1 MQYSGSW
8 GMIGGW
14 VVGYALKAWGDA
26 IQLLLVDHLIV
37 WWDVVDVVDVVERAG
52 ESLFYLRMDSLCRAC
67 MGGVV
72 LEYAQ
77 IVVK

>member
-1 MQYSGSW
+1 MQYNFCWSIILLYG
-8 GMIGGW
+8 GM
-14 VVGYALKAWGDA
+14 
-26 IQLLLVDHLIV
+26 

>member
-1 MQYSGSW
+1 M
-8 GMIGGW
+8 
-14 VVGYALKAWGDA
+14 
-26 IQLLLVDHLIV
+26 
-37 WWDVVDVVDVVERAG
+37 DVVDVVERAG

-77 IVVK
+77 IVVKEGDLLAMGGGML

>member
-1 MQYSGSW
+1 M
-8 GMIGGW
+8 GGW
-14 VVGYALKAWGDA
+14 ICLEGVGGCNTTFA
-26 IQLLLVDHLIV
+26 VDHLIV

>member
-1 MQYSGSW
+1 
-8 GMIGGW
+8 
-14 VVGYALKAWGDA
+14 
-26 IQLLLVDHLIV
+26 
-37 WWDVVDVVDVVERAG
+37 VVDVVERVG

-72 LEYAQ
+72 LEHAQ

>member
-37 WWDVVDVVDVVERAG
+37 WWDVVERAG
-52 ESLFYLRMDSLCRAC
+52 ESLFYLRIDSLCRAC

>member
-1 MQYSGSW
+1 M
-8 GMIGGW
+8 GGW
-14 VVGYALKAWGDA
+14 ICLEGVGDA

-37 WWDVVDVVDVVERAG
+37 WWDVVDVVERAG

-67 MGGVV
+67 IGGVV

>member
-1 MQYSGSW
+1 M
-8 GMIGGW
+8 GGW
-14 VVGYALKAWGDA
+14 ICLEGVGDA
-26 IQLLLVDHLIV
+26 IQLLLVNHLIV
-37 WWDVVDVVDVVERAG
+37 WWDVVERAG
-52 ESLFYLRMDSLCRAC
+52 ESLFYLRIDSLCRAC

>member
-1 MQYSGSW
+1 MQNSVSW

-37 WWDVVDVVDVVERAG
+37 WWDVVDVVERAG

>member
-1 MQYSGSW
+1 MRYSGSW

-37 WWDVVDVVDVVERAG
+37 WWDVVDVVERVG

-72 LEYAQ
+72 LEHAQ

>member
-1 MQYSGSW
+1 VQNSVSW
-8 GMIGGW
+8 GMTGGW
-14 VVGYALKAWGDA
+14 VVGYALRAWGDA

-72 LEYAQ
+72 LEHAQ

>member
-1 MQYSGSW
+1 MQNSVSW
-8 GMIGGW
+8 GMTGGW
-14 VVGYALKAWGDA
+14 VVGYALRAWGDA

-37 WWDVVDVVDVVERAG
+37 WWDVVDVVERAG

>member
-1 MQYSGSW
+1 MG
-8 GMIGGW
+8 
-14 VVGYALKAWGDA
+14 GDA

-52 ESLFYLRMDSLCRAC
+52 ESLFYLRMDSLCRAF

-72 LEYAQ
+72 LEHAQ